1 MIPVKQA
8 LEIILNEIKPL
19 KAESA
24 GILDSLGRV
33 LAEDITAP
41 RPNPPWDNS
50 AMDGF
55 AVCSAD
61 TVGAT
66 VERPVSL
73 KVIYDLAA
81 GSVPKG
87 PVKEKTCV
95 RIMTGAPMPDGA
107 DAVVMM
113 EYTSAGADTA
123 ALIHREAKTGEHIR

>member
-19 KAESA
+19 GAESA

-33 LAEDITAP
+33 LAEDISAP

-55 AVCSAD
+55 AVRSGD

-66 VERPVSL
+66 QEGRQPQGHLRPCRGL
-73 KVIYDLAA
+73 CPA
-81 GSVPKG
+81 

-113 EYTSAGADTA
+113 EYTSAGAGT
-123 ALIHREAKTGEHIR
+123 ALIKAANRRAHKNGG

>member
-19 KAESA
+19 GAESA

-33 LAEDITAP
+33 LAEDISAP

-55 AVCSAD
+55 AVRSGD
-61 TVGAT
+61 TLGAT
-66 VERPVSL
+66 EERPVSL

-81 GSVPKG
+81 GSVPA

-113 EYTSAGADTA
+113 EYTSAGAERRSSKGRQKQA
-123 ALIHREAKTGEHIR
+123 SI